1 MPYSSWTTQG
11 ISLRSGDGNPLFQQE
26 RGSEP
31 EEWIVRTRQGLEI
44 ASLLIAAL
52 LLLDGLSFAQ
62 VSRSSLR
69 TTRADASSTPKL
81 EGAAAQLSGIVASG
95 RLEDLRWPDFSG
107 YRSQLAGFY
116 RGSGYTLA
124 WVLDGKPTSQAVE
137 LIGILQDADR
147 EGLRAEDY
155 DASRWA
161 DRLTLL
167 NDPHEPAAE
176 ARFDAALT
184 VCVMRYLSDLHV
196 GRISTHDLGFEFDN
210 PQAKLDLAQFV
221 RSNLV
226 NGSNLRTIVAEV
238 EPPFDGYKRLRDAL
252 PHYEELAK
260 KDTGEKLPPYVQA
273 QPGNLYDHIARVA
286 SLLRLLG
293 DLPEN
298 AIIPPDAYKYEGVLI
313 DAVKHFQVRHGLA
326 PTGEID
332 FKTIAEMNVPLSDR
346 VEQIRLGLERYRSL
360 PYHFNESSIVINVPE
375 FRLYC
380 FEGDRPSLTMNVNV
394 GDQYDFQTPM
404 FEKNMEYVV
413 FRPYWYPPPGIL
425 RHEIIPNLVKHPS
438 LHEIDLELVSAN
450 GQIIKSGG
458 ITPAMF
464 QQIRTG
470 ELTVRA
476 PPAPDNAMGLV
487 KFMFPNQHQVYIHG
501 TAASDEEFSGKAR
514 AVSTHGCIHAEKP
527 AELAAWVLRNNPG
540 WDLQQVEHAMHEG
553 RDSLRV
559 NLASPIPVLVVY
571 QTAVVEENGEVRFFH
586 DIYRHDATL
595 EEELAKGREGS
606 SGRRRENGARKS
618 VAGFLSL
625 QP

>member
-1 MPYSSWTTQG
+1 MA
-11 ISLRSGDGNPLFQQE
+11 L
-26 RGSEP
+26 
-31 EEWIVRTRQGLEI
+31 VRTRQQLEI
-44 ASLLIAAL
+44 ASLLLAAFV
-52 LLLDGLSFAQ
+52 LLDGLTLGQ
-62 VSRSSLR
+62 VSRSPVGA
-69 TTRADASSTPKL
+69 TRASASSTAKL
-81 EGAAAQLSGIVASG
+81 KGAVALKGPAVQLSAIVASG
-95 RLEDLRWPDFSG
+95 RLEDLRWPDFSN

-116 RGSGYTLA
+116 HRSGYTLA
-124 WVLDGKPTSQAVE
+124 WVRDGKPTSQAVE
-137 LIGILQDADR
+137 LIQVLQDADR

-161 DRLTLL
+161 DRLALL
-167 NDPHEPAAE
+167 NGPHEQIAE
-176 ARFDAALT
+176 AQFDAALT
-184 VCVMRYLSDLHV
+184 VCVMRYLSDLHF
-196 GRISTHDLGFEFDN
+196 GRINPQHLGFEFDN
-210 PQAKLDLAQFV
+210 PPEKLDLAQFV
-221 RSNLV
+221 RSSLV
-226 NGSNLRTIVAEV
+226 NGSDLRSEVTDV
-238 EPPFDGYKRLRDAL
+238 EPPFEGYKRLRDAL

-298 AIIPPDAYKYEGVLI
+298 AIIPPGAYKYEGVLI
-313 DAVKHFQVRHGLA
+313 DAVKHFQQRHGLA

-346 VEQIRLGLERYRSL
+346 VEQMRLGLERYRWL
-360 PYHFNESSIVINVPE
+360 PYHLNQSSVVINVPE

-380 FEGDRPSLTMNVNV
+380 FEGDQPALTMNVNV

-425 RHEIIPNLVKHPS
+425 RHEIIPNLVRHPS

-450 GQIIKSGG
+450 GQIIKSGT

-470 ELTVRA
+470 ALTVRA
-476 PPAPDNAMGLV
+476 PPDPDNALGLV
-487 KFMFPNQHQVYIHG
+487 KFMFPNKHQVYIHD
-501 TAASDEEFSGKAR
+501 TAASDAEFSGKSRIA
-514 AVSTHGCIHAEKP
+514 SHGCIHAEKP

-553 RDSLRV
+553 RNSWRV

-571 QTAVVEENGEVRFFH
+571 QTALVGENGEIHFFH
-586 DIYRHDATL
+586 DIYRHDAAL
-595 EEELAKGREGS
+595 EQELAKGRPYP
-606 SGRRRENGARKS
+606 K
-618 VAGFLSL
+618 
-625 QP
+625 

>member
-1 MPYSSWTTQG
+1 
-11 ISLRSGDGNPLFQQE
+11 LFKHE

-31 EEWIVRTRQGLEI
+31 EEWIVHTRQRLEI
-44 ASLLIAAL
+44 ASLLLAAFV
-52 LLLDGLSFAQ
+52 LLDGLTFAQ
-62 VSRSSLR
+62 VSRSSVGA
-69 TTRADASSTPKL
+69 TRASASSTAKL
-81 EGAAAQLSGIVASG
+81 KGAVALKGPAALLSGIVASG
-95 RLEDLRWPDFSG
+95 RLEDLRWPGFPD
-107 YRSQLAGFY
+107 YQSQLAGFY
-116 RGSGYTLA
+116 RPSGYTLA
-124 WVLDGKPTSQAVE
+124 WVRDGEPTSQAIE
-137 LIGILQDADR
+137 LIQVLQDADR
-147 EGLRAEDY
+147 EGLRPEDY

-161 DRLTLL
+161 DRLALL
-167 NDPHEPAAE
+167 NGPHEQAAE

-184 VCVMRYLSDLHV
+184 VCVMRYLSDLHI
-196 GRISTHDLGFEFDN
+196 GRINPHDLGFEFDN

-226 NGSNLRTIVAEV
+226 NGSNLRVIVAEV
-238 EPPFDGYKRLRDAL
+238 EPPFDGYKRLHDAL
-252 PHYEELAK
+252 PRYEELAK

-286 SLLRLLG
+286 GLLRLLG

-298 AIIPPDAYKYEGVLI
+298 AIIPPDAYKYEGVLV

-346 VEQIRLGLERYRSL
+346 VEQMRLGLERYRWL

-375 FRLYC
+375 FLLYC
-380 FEGDRPSLTMNVNV
+380 FEGDRPVLTMTVNV

-404 FEKNMEYVV
+404 FEKNMEYLV

-450 GQIIKSGG
+450 GQIIKSGD

-476 PPAPDNAMGLV
+476 PPDPDNALGLV
-487 KFMFPNQHQVYIHG
+487 KFMFPNKHQVYIHD
-501 TAASDEEFSGKAR
+501 TAASDAEFSGKSRTA
-514 AVSTHGCIHAEKP
+514 SHGCIHAEKP

-553 RDSLRV
+553 RNSARV
-559 NLASPIPVLVVY
+559 DLASPIPVLVVY
-571 QTAVVEENGEVRFFH
+571 QTAVVEENGEVHFFH
-586 DIYRHDATL
+586 DIYLHDATL
-595 EEELAKGREGS
+595 EAELAKGRPYP
-606 SGRRRENGARKS
+606 R
-618 VAGFLSL
+618 
-625 QP
+625 